1 MVFQHAV
8 EGFHKVKL
16 PVNTVVFIRLKL
28 FSPTIKTEIQ
38 QMRSHARLQVFCHG
52 KQCYGCNVSCPRV
65 VIAALAKDYSLEL
78 LCFQMPCKQFLHFFY
93 VLCHYQQLL
102 VPCYNISEFKI
113 SCCYFL
119 QIGLPICFFMW
130 PNQHNATLFFPLCRK
145 FESIFVQCIHLC
157 IKVIYL
163 QPDHHLF
170 L

>member
-78 LCFQMPCKQFLHFFY
+78 LCFQMPCKQFLHIFY

-145 FESIFVQCIHLC
+145 SERIFVQCIHLC